1 MFKNI
6 LVRYDEI
13 ALKKRN
19 RGWFED
25 ILLNNIRSSI
35 GELGTAKKFRGRMEI
50 ELSDESSLDEIIGR
64 LKFIPGISG
73 FSPAVRLPLD
83 AEWEEIV
90 AHAVEL
96 AKTAADEGL
105 RVLKVICSR
114 PNKAYPGTSIE
125 IQKRLA
131 GAVLSTLD
139 GVFTVSMKDYNFGL
153 EIEIDSN
160 GIYLFSK
167 RYSGIRGLPVGCS
180 GQYLSLLSGGIDS
193 PVASYL
199 TMCRGAKVNYLSFY
213 SPPYTGEETMRKL
226 EDLARQLKK
235 FQGVSTKLFI
245 APFVDI
251 QLLIRARCFEGYRT
265 ILFRRMMFRIAE
277 RIATERG
284 YSALITGEALSQV
297 ASQTIENLTCINDAV
312 KTMPV
317 IRPLITSD
325 KNDTIAIAERIGTFP
340 ISIRNAPDSC
350 TAFLPKSPII
360 KGKLERVL
368 AEEKKLEPEINDLLD
383 SAIKNLKIIDI

>member
-50 ELSDESSLDEIIGR
+50 ELYDESSLDEIIGR

-153 EIEIDSN
+153 EIEID
-160 GIYLFSK
+160 
-167 RYSGIRGLPVGCS
+167 
-180 GQYLSLLSGGIDS
+180 
-193 PVASYL
+193 
-199 TMCRGAKVNYLSFY
+199 
-213 SPPYTGEETMRKL
+213 
-226 EDLARQLKK
+226 
-235 FQGVSTKLFI
+235 
-245 APFVDI
+245 
-251 QLLIRARCFEGYRT
+251 
-265 ILFRRMMFRIAE
+265 
-277 RIATERG
+277 
-284 YSALITGEALSQV
+284 
-297 ASQTIENLTCINDAV
+297 
-312 KTMPV
+312 
-317 IRPLITSD
+317 
-325 KNDTIAIAERIGTFP
+325 
-340 ISIRNAPDSC
+340 
-350 TAFLPKSPII
+350 
-360 KGKLERVL
+360 
-368 AEEKKLEPEINDLLD
+368 
-383 SAIKNLKIIDI
+383 